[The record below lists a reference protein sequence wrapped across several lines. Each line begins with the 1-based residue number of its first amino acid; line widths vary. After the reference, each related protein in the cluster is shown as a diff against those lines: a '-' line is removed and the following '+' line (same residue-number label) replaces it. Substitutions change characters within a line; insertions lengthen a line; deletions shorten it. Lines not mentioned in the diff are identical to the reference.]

1 VTPDDPAAPVAP
13 QSPPRLAREPAAG
26 PGLARPD
33 LVPPVDLAPPV
44 VGDLHRDGEMVTGWC
59 WSPAHPRARL
69 RVALLVDGVVVAA
82 AVAARLRLDLV
93 REGVRDGYHGFSLPL
108 PSPMPAATRIEAR
121 ELASGAVFGRILLD
135 DAADVLAWHARADAL
150 SHHLSGLH
158 GRLGLHPGA
167 DGSPAGCGPVA
178 ALGVLGAALAPRR
191 RHCAAPVLRLVRVTD
206 PAVSLVLDVAGNRH
220 AVAAAQ
226 ACAMLLRHHAAEL
239 VVSDDGGGA
248 HAAAPEGATLCVD
261 GGGPAARA
269 SRAAGLARGR
279 TLVFLY
285 PRGAEAPCPSALAD
299 LLRHAARTCGVLA
312 GQAALSAARRAGLDP
327 PFAVSPGTSS
337 PVGLALLVP
346 RALFAE
352 LGGLDLSL
360 EDGASLPFLDFA
372 LRAWAAGHEVLGW
385 AEPEAPA
392 TPPSP
397 GAAAARGRFSR
408 RLMGRDALPASK
420 AGLCPDPPKA
430 PSSKHGPLDTDLLK

>member
-1 VTPDDPAAPVAP
+1 
-13 QSPPRLAREPAAG
+13 
-26 PGLARPD
+26 
-33 LVPPVDLAPPV
+33 
-44 VGDLHRDGEMVTGWC
+44 M
-59 WSPAHPRARL
+59 
-69 RVALLVDGVVVAA
+69 
-82 AVAARLRLDLV
+82 
-93 REGVRDGYHGFSLPL
+93 
-108 PSPMPAATRIEAR
+108 
-121 ELASGAVFGRILLD
+121 
-135 DAADVLAWHARADAL
+135 
-150 SHHLSGLH
+150 
-158 GRLGLHPGA
+158 
-167 DGSPAGCGPVA
+167 
-178 ALGVLGAALAPRR
+178 
-191 RHCAAPVLRLVRVTD
+191 
-206 PAVSLVLDVAGNRH
+206 SLVLDVAGNRH

-248 HAAAPEGATLCVD
+248 HAAAPAGATLCGD

-385 AEPEAPA
+385 TEPEALA
-392 TPPSP
+392 TPASP

-420 AGLCPDPPKA
+420 AGLCPDPPKGE
-430 PSSKHGPLDTDLLK
+430 PFGNRFT